1 MGAPSFTAETNMRG
15 MFVAVIASLVIASV
29 VTGDTESPVPFT
41 ESSEFVEMA
50 EFKPSQQ
57 TTHLSTLN
65 NIRNL
70 KSYCIAARRKAMNL
84 KKIEA
89 DKTPI
94 LDFIIKFGTDVN
106 EKTNIVNHYAKTV

>member
-1 MGAPSFTAETNMRG
+1 MG
-15 MFVAVIASLVIASV
+15 
-29 VTGDTESPVPFT
+29 
-41 ESSEFVEMA
+41 A

-70 KSYCIAARRKAMNL
+70 KSYCIAARDKARNL

-106 EKTNIVNHYAKTV
+106 EKTNIVNHYAKTIGLMKRKLKQGVNSYVITTMDKSVIYGKGV